1 MKTTIEPGLY
11 ALDRDAR
18 LWPISSSDRSAVLE
32 EGQLFFL
39 ISSKERNSEFKVF
52 AYTVLVRGR
61 LYNLVRGLGW
71 MNRFLRKIGE

>member
-11 ALDRDAR
+11 VLDRDAR

-32 EGQLFFL
+32 EGRPFLL

-52 AYTVLVRGR
+52 TYTVLVRGR
-61 LYNLVRGLGW
+61 LYNLVRGHGW